1 MSSVYLVGQIS
12 IKNMEKWVRYREK
25 VPLTLEP
32 WAGEI
37 TFRGK
42 LAAVLAGEHP
52 HTDIVVIC
60 FPNQAALDGWHN
72 SSAYQ
77 ALIPL
82 RQQAAE
88 VVLLSYTA

>member
-1 MSSVYLVGQIS
+1 MTSVYLVGQIS
-12 IKNMEKWVRYREK
+12 IKNMEKWTSYREQ
-25 VPLTLEP
+25 VPLTLES

-52 HTDIVVIC
+52 HTDIVVIR

-72 SSAYQ
+72 SAEYQ
-77 ALIPL
+77 ALVPL

-88 VVLLSYTA
+88 VILLSYTA

>member
-12 IKNMEKWVRYREK
+12 IKNMDKWVSYRDQ
-25 VPLTLEP
+25 VPATLEP
-32 WAGEI
+32 WSGEI

-52 HTDIVVIC
+52 HTDIVVIR
-60 FPNQAALDGWHN
+60 FPNQAALDGWHH

>member
-1 MSSVYLVGQIS
+1 MTSVYLVGQIS
-12 IKNMEKWVRYREK
+12 IKNMEKWTAYREQ
-25 VPLTLEP
+25 VPLTLAP

-52 HTDIVVIC
+52 HTDIVVIR
-60 FPNQAALDGWHN
+60 FPNQAALEGWHN
-72 SSAYQ
+72 SAAYQ
-77 ALIPL
+77 ALVPL

-88 VVLLSYTA
+88 VVLLSYTV